1 MVVANGVNDSVIC
14 TTMNNISFFIMF
26 AMLPSEYFL
35 YLSSIKNTTSSSG
48 QYLIEN
54 TTSNMKN
61 TVIII
66 LFAMSLLSS
75 CTIRQ
80 DYNQQLLKAD
90 SLMQLRPDSALNI
103 LKSISPKKLS
113 TRADNA
119 YYALLLT
126 QAQDKNFVVQK
137 DDSLI
142 QIAVHYYDSI
152 GDTKMQ
158 AKAHYYWGCVYRDMN
173 QQAEAI
179 REFLIAAP
187 LTEKV
192 KEKRQ
197 LGLIYNNIGY
207 IYNIQD
213 FNQKA
218 DSIYQ
223 LVEIIAIELKDTTLW
238 AEALSKQGSIAL
250 SKGDDYFPIAEQKL
264 SNAFMAADK
273 MGYNRLK
280 ADISAS
286 LSRLYTRMGQKEKAL
301 HYAKLNLSLRRDTA
315 RAYRAFFILGDAY
328 YKSEQYDSATF
339 YLNKSLVSKD
349 YGKKADAYMRLADIA
364 MIQGNAT
371 LSMELERNSSA
382 YKDSLYKFRR
392 NIVTNK
398 IIKAE
403 TDAQTMLQKLYYK
416 WRLNTYLCVFIL
428 IIVIIIIIT
437 ILLYKRY
444 RRKNYLLQKDK
455 QQIEKAHQDLSQ
467 HYAKLQIDIV
477 QKDLE
482 IESLRKE
489 LASHQV
495 YEEQRKKLQDEL
507 DEMVLKRKALAKE
520 AFLHSPLYEKMQA
533 IIKDYQDKDTSD
545 KELSDQEWQEFV
557 AEMDMEWN
565 NAITELCAKY
575 QLSKEELHLICLS
588 LIGFPFSH
596 LEYLLH
602 LSRATLYRKK
612 NALLKRIDTKQD
624 CDFEEILQKIRS

>member
-1 MVVANGVNDSVIC
+1 
-14 TTMNNISFFIMF
+14 
-26 AMLPSEYFL
+26 
-35 YLSSIKNTTSSSG
+35 
-48 QYLIEN
+48 
-54 TTSNMKN
+54 MKN

-218 DSIYQ
+218 DSIYR
-223 LVEIIAIELKDTTLW
+223 LMEVIAKELRDTTLW
-238 AEALSKQGSIAL
+238 SEALSRQASIDL
-250 SKGDDYFPIAEQKL
+250 MKGENYFPIAEQKL
-264 SNAFMAADK
+264 LDAFVTMEKIKND
-273 MGYNRLK
+273 GLK
-280 ADISAS
+280 ANISAS
-286 LSRLYTRMGQKEKAL
+286 LSNLYSRMNQGEKAL
-301 HYAKLNLSLRRDTA
+301 HYAKLNFSLRKDTVWP
-315 RAYRAFFILGDAY
+315 YQTFLLLGDAY
-328 YKSEQYDSATF
+328 YKLKQYDSATF
-339 YLNKSLVSKD
+339 YLNKSLLGKD
-349 YGKKADAYMRLADIA
+349 YGRKSDVYMRLADIA
-364 MIQGNAT
+364 MIQGNTT
-371 LSMELERNSSA
+371 LSIELERNNSA
-382 YKDSLYKFRR
+382 YKDSLYQLRR
-392 NIVTNK
+392 NPVAK
-398 IIKAE
+398 RIIEVEA
-403 TDAQTMLQKLYYK
+403 DVQTILQKLYYK
-416 WRLNTYLCVFIL
+416 GRLQMYLYSFIL
-428 IIVIIIIIT
+428 ITIIIIAIS
-437 ILLYKRY
+437 LYLYKRY
-444 RRKNYLLQKDK
+444 QRKNNLLKKDK
-455 QQIEKAHQDLSQ
+455 QQLEKINQDLSQ
-467 HYAKLQIDIV
+467 HYANLQTDIT
-477 QKDLE
+477 QKDME
-482 IESLRKE
+482 IEKLRKE

-495 YEEQRKKLQDEL
+495 NEEQRKKLQAEL
-507 DEMVLKRKALAKE
+507 DKIVLKRKTLAKE
-520 AFLHSPLYEKMQA
+520 AFLHSPIYEKMQA
-533 IIKDYQDKDTSD
+533 IIKDFQDKDASD

-565 NAITELCAKY
+565 NAITELCVKY
-575 QLSKEELHLICLS
+575 QLSKEELHLVCLS
-588 LIGFPFSH
+588 LVGFPFSH

-612 NALLKRIDTKQD
+612 NLLLKRIDTNLN
-624 CDFEEILQKIRS
+624 CEFEEILQKIR

>member
-1 MVVANGVNDSVIC
+1 
-14 TTMNNISFFIMF
+14 
-26 AMLPSEYFL
+26 
-35 YLSSIKNTTSSSG
+35 
-48 QYLIEN
+48 
-54 TTSNMKN
+54 MKN

-286 LSRLYTRMGQKEKAL
+286 LSRLYTRMEQKEKAL

-364 MIQGNAT
+364 MIQRNAT

>member
-1 MVVANGVNDSVIC
+1 
-14 TTMNNISFFIMF
+14 
-26 AMLPSEYFL
+26 
-35 YLSSIKNTTSSSG
+35 
-48 QYLIEN
+48 
-54 TTSNMKN
+54 MKN

-286 LSRLYTRMGQKEKAL
+286 LSRLYTRMEQKEKAL

-315 RAYRAFFILGDAY
+315 RAYRDR
-328 YKSEQYDSATF
+328 KS
-339 YLNKSLVSKD
+339 V
-349 YGKKADAYMRLADIA
+349 
-364 MIQGNAT
+364 
-371 LSMELERNSSA
+371 
-382 YKDSLYKFRR
+382 
-392 NIVTNK
+392 V
-398 IIKAE
+398 
-403 TDAQTMLQKLYYK
+403 
-416 WRLNTYLCVFIL
+416 
-428 IIVIIIIIT
+428 
-437 ILLYKRY
+437 
-444 RRKNYLLQKDK
+444 
-455 QQIEKAHQDLSQ
+455 
-467 HYAKLQIDIV
+467 
-477 QKDLE
+477 
-482 IESLRKE
+482 
-489 LASHQV
+489 
-495 YEEQRKKLQDEL
+495 
-507 DEMVLKRKALAKE
+507 
-520 AFLHSPLYEKMQA
+520 
-533 IIKDYQDKDTSD
+533 
-545 KELSDQEWQEFV
+545 
-557 AEMDMEWN
+557 
-565 NAITELCAKY
+565 
-575 QLSKEELHLICLS
+575 
-588 LIGFPFSH
+588 
-596 LEYLLH
+596 
-602 LSRATLYRKK
+602 
-612 NALLKRIDTKQD
+612 
-624 CDFEEILQKIRS
+624 

>member
-1 MVVANGVNDSVIC
+1 
-14 TTMNNISFFIMF
+14 
-26 AMLPSEYFL
+26 
-35 YLSSIKNTTSSSG
+35 
-48 QYLIEN
+48 
-54 TTSNMKN
+54 MKN

-66 LFAMSLLSS
+66 LFAMFLLSS

-103 LKSISPKKLS
+103 LKSISPEKLS

-179 REFLIAAP
+179 REFFIAAP
-187 LTEKV
+187 LTEKS

-197 LGLIYNNIGY
+197 LGLIYNNIGC
-207 IYNIQD
+207 IYNIQE
-213 FNQKA
+213 FNEKA

-223 LVEIIAIELKDTTLW
+223 LVEVIAEELKDTILW
-238 AEALSKQGSIAL
+238 VEALSKQGSIAL
-250 SKGDDYFPIAEQKL
+250 AEGNNYFPIVEQKL
-264 SNAFMAADK
+264 SDAFRIADK
-273 MGYNRLK
+273 VGHNGLK

-286 LSRLYTRMGQKEKAL
+286 LSHLYSRMNLGEKAL
-301 HYAKLNLSLRRDTA
+301 YYAKLNLSLRRDAT
-315 RAYRAFFILGDAY
+315 RAYRTFLILGDAY
-328 YKSEQYDSATF
+328 YKCGQYDSATF
-339 YLNKSLVSKD
+339 YLNKSLIGKD
-349 YGKKADAYMRLADIA
+349 YGRKADAYMRLADIA
-364 MIQGNAT
+364 MIQGDNA
-371 LSMELERNSSA
+371 LSIELERSSSA
-382 YKDSLYKFRR
+382 YKDSLYQLRR
-392 NIVTNK
+392 RVVTNK

-416 WRLNTYLCVFIL
+416 GLLNTYLYGFIL
-428 IIVIIIIIT
+428 ITIIIIAIAL
-437 ILLYKRY
+437 IIYKLYQ
-444 RRKNYLLQKDK
+444 RKNDSLQKDK
-455 QQIEKAHQDLSQ
+455 LQLEKVNQTLNL
-467 HYAKLQIDIV
+467 YYTNLQTDIN

-482 IESLRKE
+482 IVNLREE

-495 YEEQRKKLQDEL
+495 NEKQRKKLQAEL

-533 IIKDYQDKDTSD
+533 IIKDYQDQDTSD
-545 KELSDQEWQEFV
+545 KEISDQEWQEFV
-557 AEMDMEWN
+557 AEMDVEWN

-575 QLSKEELHLICLS
+575 QLSKEELHLVCLS
-588 LIGFPFSH
+588 LVEFPFSH

-602 LSRATLYRKK
+602 LSRATLYRKR

-624 CDFEEILQKIRS
+624 REFEEILQKIR

>member
-1 MVVANGVNDSVIC
+1 M
-14 TTMNNISFFIMF
+14 
-26 AMLPSEYFL
+26 
-35 YLSSIKNTTSSSG
+35 
-48 QYLIEN
+48 
-54 TTSNMKN
+54 
-61 TVIII
+61 
-66 LFAMSLLSS
+66 
-75 CTIRQ
+75 
-80 DYNQQLLKAD
+80 
-90 SLMQLRPDSALNI
+90 
-103 LKSISPKKLS
+103 
-113 TRADNA
+113 
-119 YYALLLT
+119 
-126 QAQDKNFVVQK
+126 
-137 DDSLI
+137 
-142 QIAVHYYDSI
+142 
-152 GDTKMQ
+152 
-158 AKAHYYWGCVYRDMN
+158 
-173 QQAEAI
+173 
-179 REFLIAAP
+179 
-187 LTEKV
+187 
-192 KEKRQ
+192 
-197 LGLIYNNIGY
+197 
-207 IYNIQD
+207 
-213 FNQKA
+213 
-218 DSIYQ
+218 
-223 LVEIIAIELKDTTLW
+223 EIIAIELKDTTLW

-286 LSRLYTRMGQKEKAL
+286 LSRLYTRMGQKEKTL

-371 LSMELERNSSA
+371 LSIELERNSSA

-437 ILLYKRY
+437 IFLYKRY

-495 YEEQRKKLQDEL
+495 NEEQRKKLQDEL